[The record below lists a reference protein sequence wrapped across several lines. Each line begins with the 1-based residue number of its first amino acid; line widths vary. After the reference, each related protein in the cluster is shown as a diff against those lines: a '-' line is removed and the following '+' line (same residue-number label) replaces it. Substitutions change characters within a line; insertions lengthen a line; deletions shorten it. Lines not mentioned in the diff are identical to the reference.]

1 MDPSQCSVR
10 RATLEDLPILKGLWD
25 IARLPGLELE
35 KRLTEFQVVARAD
48 GVILGA
54 IALRISGHHGLV
66 HSEAFYKAED
76 EEHLRPLLWQR
87 LTVLARNHGLVR
99 FWTTHS
105 AHSWER
111 LGFRRPEEAEL
122 DKVPAG
128 FILPHGATWLTFRVR
143 EEALVTGSLEKEFE
157 LFQAAQR
164 ESSKRLVRR
173 AKVLKWIVASIA
185 FAFFLGAL
193 GLVVAILRRTPRRR

>member
-1 MDPSQCSVR
+1 MDPSQCSIR
-10 RATLEDLPILKGLWD
+10 RATLEDLPALRGLWD

-66 HSEAFYKAED
+66 HSEAFYRAED

-87 LTVLARNHGLVR
+87 LTVLARNHGLAR

-105 AHSWER
+105 SHSWER
-111 LGFRRPEEAEL
+111 LGFRRPEEVEL
-122 DKVPAG
+122 DQLPPG
-128 FILPHGATWLTFRVR
+128 FTLPHGAAWLLLRVR
-143 EEALVTGSLEKEFE
+143 EEALITGSLQRE
-157 LFQAAQR
+157 LELHHAAQL
-164 ESSKRLVRR
+164 ESSERLVRR
-173 AKVLKWIVASIA
+173 AKMLKWIVASIA
-185 FAFFLGAL
+185 VAFFLAAL